1 MQDQVET
8 KETVPVGEVVSI
20 DDATDE
26 IITSARTGKV
36 INSYEAVYQDL
47 SVQEALKS
55 GNDTEARSY
64 IKSKLCNLGL
74 AKEVSKKA

>member
-1 MQDQVET
+1 ME
-8 KETVPVGEVVSI
+8 EGVSV
-20 DDATDE
+20 DDAADA
-26 IITSARTGKV
+26 IITSTRTGKV
-36 INSYEAVYQDL
+36 IISYEAVYEDP

-74 AKEVSKKA
+74 AKEVLLMILLSAISCF